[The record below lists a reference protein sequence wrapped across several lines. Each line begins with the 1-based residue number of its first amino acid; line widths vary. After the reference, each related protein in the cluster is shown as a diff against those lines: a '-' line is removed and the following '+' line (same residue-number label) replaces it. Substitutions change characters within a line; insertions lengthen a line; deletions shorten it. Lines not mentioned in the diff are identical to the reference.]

1 MNEQKFQ
8 NIYHLTYPKISR
20 YVVSKC
26 RNIEDVKDILQNI
39 YIDVYK
45 KIDKI
50 DFIENEAYLYTL
62 TKNKVNQYYR
72 FKFKHKDQSVPI
84 EDEIKDDI
92 DISRDMVI
100 KASVEEV
107 WNFIKRKPVI
117 ISKIFYFY
125 FYLELTIREIAS
137 ELQLNES
144 TVKNYLYRTIKE
156 IKFELERTEVYDN
169 I

>member
-1 MNEQKFQ
+1 MNDTKFQ
-8 NIYHLTYPKISR
+8 NIYQLTYPKVSK

-39 YIDVYK
+39 YIDMYK
-45 KIDKI
+45 KIDSI
-50 DFIENEAYLYTL
+50 DFIENDAYLYSL
-62 TKNKVNQYYR
+62 AKNKVNQYYR
-72 FKFKHKDQSVPI
+72 FKFKHKDQIVPI
-84 EDEIKDDI
+84 EEEIKDDI
-92 DISRDMVI
+92 DISRDMTI

-125 FYLELTIREIAS
+125 FYLELSIKEIAN
-137 ELQLNES
+137 ELQLSES
-144 TVKNYLYRTIKE
+144 NVKNYLYRTIKQ
-156 IKFELERTEVYDN
+156 IKSELERNESYDN

>member
-39 YIDVYK
+39 YMDVYK
-45 KIDKI
+45 KMDKI
-50 DFIENEAYLYTL
+50 DFIENEAYLHTL

-72 FKFKHKDQSVPI
+72 FKFKHKDQIVSI

>member
-62 TKNKVNQYYR
+62 TKNNLDKSIFLDGIHLN
-72 FKFKHKDQSVPI
+72 SLGNNLI
-84 EDEIKDDI
+84 LEEILRVLK
-92 DISRDMVI
+92 
-100 KASVEEV
+100 
-107 WNFIKRKPVI
+107 
-117 ISKIFYFY
+117 
-125 FYLELTIREIAS
+125 L
-137 ELQLNES
+137 
-144 TVKNYLYRTIKE
+144 
-156 IKFELERTEVYDN
+156 
-169 I
+169 